1 MSEFDWMLYSRGT
14 YWLFEHYDEN
24 SVYNKSK
31 YAHQEDFLK
40 GAGRMLTKDQVV
52 ALIDG
57 LSITI
62 PQEDG
67 TTFFFKYVSV

>member
-1 MSEFDWMLYSRGT
+1 MSEVLSLYSKGT
-14 YWLFEHYDEN
+14 YWLFEHYDDN
-24 SVYNKSK
+24 LVYSKYK
-31 YAHQEDFLK
+31 YAHKEDFLN
-40 GAGRMLTKDQVV
+40 GIGRVLTKDQVV

-67 TTFFFKYVSV
+67 TTFFFKYVSM

>member
-1 MSEFDWMLYSRGT
+1 MSEVLSLYSKGT
-14 YWLFEHYDEN
+14 YWLFENYDEN
-24 SVYNKSK
+24 LVYNKAK

-40 GAGRMLTKDQVV
+40 GAGRMLNKDQVV

-57 LSITI
+57 LSIAI

-67 TTFFFKYVSV
+67 TTFFFKYVSM